1 MLNKD
6 QTLHIAYR
14 KEGNKWKSY
23 TVFFLRFIYLRE
35 SRSGRGELR
44 VVGRERRSRLPIEQG
59 AQLRT

>member
-1 MLNKD
+1 ME
-6 QTLHIAYR
+6 IIY
-14 KEGNKWKSY
+14 S
-23 TVFFLRFIYLRE
+23 FFLRFIYLRE